1 MEMASKYLESIEGI
15 AAYPLFSL
23 IVFFVFFVALL
34 VWALRADK
42 GYLKKMGELPLDLEN
57 NQHKIITGDYNEDK

>member
-23 IVFFVFFVALL
+23 IVFFVFFVVLI
-34 VWALRADK
+34 VWALKADK
-42 GYLKKMGELPLDLEN
+42 GYLKKMGELPLDPEN
-57 NQHKIITGDYNEDK
+57 HQQKILTGDYNEDK

>member
-23 IVFFVFFVALL
+23 IVFFVFFVALV

-42 GYLKKMGELPLDLEN
+42 GYLKRMSRLPLDPEN
-57 NQHKIITGDYNEDK
+57 NQQKILTGDYNEDK

>member
-23 IVFFVFFVALL
+23 IVFFVFFAVLIIWVL
-34 VWALRADK
+34 KADK
-42 GYLKKMGELPLDLEN
+42 EYIKRMGELPLDTEN
-57 NQHKIITGDYNEDK
+57 NQQKIFTGDVNEDK

>member
-23 IVFFVFFVALL
+23 IVFFIFFVVLV
-34 VWALRADK
+34 VWALRVDK
-42 GYLKKMGELPLDLEN
+42 GYLKKMGELPLDSGN
-57 NQHKIITGDYNEDK
+57 DQQKILTGDYNEDK

>member
-23 IVFFVFFVALL
+23 IIFFVFFVVLL
-34 VWALRADK
+34 RWALRADK
-42 GYLKKMGELPLDLEN
+42 GYLKRMSQLPLDPEN
-57 NQHKIITGDYNEDK
+57 NQQKILSGDYNEDK

>member
-34 VWALRADK
+34 IWALRADK
-42 GYLKKMGELPLDLEN
+42 GYLKRMSQLPLDTEN
-57 NQHKIITGDYNEDK
+57 HQQKILTGDYNEDK

>member
-15 AAYPLFSL
+15 AAYPLIAL

-34 VWALRADK
+34 VWALKADK
-42 GYLKKMGELPLDLEN
+42 GYLNRMSQLPLDPEN
-57 NQHKIITGDYNEDK
+57 NQQKILTGDYNEDK